1 MTSSVAKDA
10 RNSIFRL
17 KVTDLLITIIEK
29 HFPGTISKAGFF
41 ILFPPSL
48 PLSLPF
54 VVNSSFLCKCF
65 VVLFLEKLTLS
76 CIFRIGI
83 EKSVY

>member
-29 HFPGTISKAGFF
+29 HFPGTIDLANRSELR
-41 ILFPPSL
+41 LFCLKVSL
-48 PLSLPF
+48 QGLVAP
-54 VVNSSFLCKCF
+54 
-65 VVLFLEKLTLS
+65 
-76 CIFRIGI
+76 
-83 EKSVY
+83 

>member
-29 HFPGTISKAGFF
+29 HFRGTISKAGFF
-41 ILFPPSL
+41 ILFSPSP

>member
-10 RNSIFRL
+10 RNSIFSL

-65 VVLFLEKLTLS
+65 VVLFLEKLTLC